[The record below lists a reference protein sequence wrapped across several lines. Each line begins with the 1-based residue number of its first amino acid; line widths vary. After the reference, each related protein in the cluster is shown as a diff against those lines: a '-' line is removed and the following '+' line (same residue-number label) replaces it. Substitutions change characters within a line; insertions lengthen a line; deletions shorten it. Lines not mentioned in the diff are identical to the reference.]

1 MKPMTIVQRAAL
13 ARNITAILQSA
24 AAEMSGTIDPR
35 TLTTLRDVV
44 WAVAICGTTRLKELA
59 QALWRRRR
67 ARNVKNVETAL
78 SKSLK
83 HAPYDETALFRA
95 CRRQVLRRIPS
106 RAYERY
112 RRLRIIIEDPTTYE
126 KHTRRGKAGLAMEHP
141 SQLKDVKYERYPKGY
156 VDAWAGPLLKRRRW
170 LPLSRARFSNT
181 HPEILSQNQVEEAAL
196 AEAINLVGA
205 PALVMGDRGLSRKP
219 KFAWLRERGCHAL
232 YRMRSDINVCFR
244 QAWRNV
250 LDVAE
255 SLPFLG
261 PATWKEGSK
270 RRIPGQITAFY
281 AFLEE
286 GGGGVPAW
294 FVIFWPEEG
303 GEPLILATTLPIRNM
318 LEAHD
323 MLRLYEK
330 RWAIEIGFQQIKGS
344 FGLERFM
351 VRAWSAV
358 ERMLNLAA
366 LAYLV
371 LLLLLHHD
379 EPEVQE
385 LLAQARQLLA
395 QESVW
400 KQVLTVGKLHEALSL
415 AFQEDRHAWL
425 ATLG

>member
-1 MKPMTIVQRAAL
+1 MALWILPKDKVSAWVQRLQADYEVVGPVAKDGAFVFAAL
-13 ARNITAILQSA
+13 GR
-24 AAEMSGTIDPR
+24 
-35 TLTTLRDVV
+35 
-44 WAVAICGTTRLKELA
+44 
-59 QALWRRRR
+59 
-67 ARNVKNVETAL
+67 
-78 SKSLK
+78 
-83 HAPYDETALFRA
+83 
-95 CRRQVLRRIPS
+95 
-106 RAYERY
+106 
-112 RRLRIIIEDPTTYE
+112 
-126 KHTRRGKAGLAMEHP
+126 
-141 SQLKDVKYERYPKGY
+141 
-156 VDAWAGPLLKRRRW
+156 
-170 LPLSRARFSNT
+170 
-181 HPEILSQNQVEEAAL
+181 
-196 AEAINLVGA
+196 
-205 PALVMGDRGLSRKP
+205 
-219 KFAWLRERGCHAL
+219 
-232 YRMRSDINVCFR
+232 
-244 QAWRNV
+244 
-250 LDVAE
+250 
-255 SLPFLG
+255 
-261 PATWKEGSK
+261 
-270 RRIPGQITAFY
+270 
-281 AFLEE
+281 
-286 GGGGVPAW
+286 
-294 FVIFWPEEG
+294 PEEG